1 MSSEDIQAASFLLNL
16 RKEPV
21 IMLPPIDSL
30 LSSRPSSPSFHHRL
44 HHIDPPSFVTTP
56 SSSMMDIQMITHATD
71 QDPMPSK
78 KKNKAAASENGIQ
91 SPSPPTRTIRR
102 RRIASNNSGG
112 SSTTTTDIMHHR
124 PRRTTMTSTSSSSS
138 SVIHDHH
145 HHRGAKGGKIRP
157 RWRAHERLKLFLAIA
172 EDKQLEDMST
182 FRWGPIACKVGR
194 SRKAC
199 KDQWRR
205 EVYRSIVQYLEKM
218 AAQEPT
224 EEENESDQVDDD
236 DEEDEEDVDDIEDE

>member
-1 MSSEDIQAASFLLNL
+1 MTSEDIQAASFLLNL

-30 LSSRPSSPSFHHRL
+30 LSSPQSFHSHL
-44 HHIDPPSFVTTP
+44 DHIDSSTCVTP
-56 SSSMMDIQMITHATD
+56 SSSMMDIQMITHAAD
-71 QDPMPSK
+71 QDPIPSK
-78 KKNKAAASENGIQ
+78 NKNKATATL
-91 SPSPPTRTIRR
+91 PTRTRR
-102 RRIASNNSGG
+102 RRISSNNSGG
-112 SSTTTTDIMHHR
+112 STSSPTDLTHHPR

-138 SVIHDHH
+138 SII
-145 HHRGAKGGKIRP
+145 RKGGKIRP
-157 RWRAHERLKLFLAIA
+157 RWQAQERLKLFLAIA

-218 AAQEPT
+218 AAQES
-224 EEENESDQVDDD
+224 EESDQQDDY
-236 DEEDEEDVDDIEDE
+236 DEEVDDIEDEEDHPMEA